1 MPTITKVRCT
11 EKNRVLSMAT
21 IKVTKNFIFR
31 DLGRRN
37 VYETHQTPHK
47 DKKV

>member
-1 MPTITKVRCT
+1 MPTITKVRYT
-11 EKNRVLSMAT
+11 EKNSMLSIAT
-21 IKVTKNFIFR
+21 IKVTKNFISR

-37 VYETHQTPHK
+37 VYKTHQTPHK